1 MFLSAEPVYAFTFL
15 LTLIIL
21 CIYTIFVLTGRMF
34 DDREKRIA
42 LLCAVTVGILSSA
55 EFTGAYIDFAGVG
68 LKTLQ
73 TAVKFL
79 ELSLT
84 PGLPYAMGMIMSAR
98 RPVRFVLL
106 PIGLSIALQ
115 AVMLPFRLV
124 FYVDEAG
131 VYHHGSFYWV
141 YPALIIISAV
151 YLCGVF
157 FVQARKLQS
166 RHSFYCVLSV
176 MIPLICLLAHIFV
189 PEIRMSW
196 LGVSIALIFM
206 YSAHCSVKLCTDHI
220 THLLDRSTFDADLQT
235 MKKGNTLLFFD
246 INKFKQLNDDHGHIV
261 GDEYL
266 STTYVPEEMTPYEIT
281 VQTAKTEEEF
291 AQMVAAGQNPD
302 IPVRKFLMVKEFAKN
317 PEARMPVRTFI
328 TGDSFM
334 LGMVP
339 YVFDAFPETEAYS
352 RYYLDMDAVLEMK
365 PEVFIYEIAER
376 YVSELDIIPGY
387 NTAALAE

>member
-1 MFLSAEPVYAFTFL
+1 MAGLSSCGAAAAAGGAGEAQAAQGQAAQQKVTEEQKAAAKAAEKAAAKRAKDLEDANVRGDTVILSDHHPWLFFCGNDGQPLETYQRTNLFSEEDLARVGENLHNLAQDLDSVGTKFILFIPPMKEEVYSEWMPSSIPVEDNEGRSMQLVNYMREHFPEIPVVYPLEEELAAKEHYGEQSLYYEGDCHWNEIGSHVGMEALLSAVGE
-15 LTLIIL
+15 
-21 CIYTIFVLTGRMF
+21 LTGHPYEPQYKTF
-34 DDREKRIA
+34 TVGEDRIA
-42 LLCAVTVGILSSA
+42 G
-55 EFTGAYIDFAGVG
+55 
-68 LKTLQ
+68 
-73 TAVKFL
+73 
-79 ELSLT
+79 
-84 PGLPYAMGMIMSAR
+84 
-98 RPVRFVLL
+98 
-106 PIGLSIALQ
+106 
-115 AVMLPFRLV
+115 
-124 FYVDEAG
+124 
-131 VYHHGSFYWV
+131 
-141 YPALIIISAV
+141 
-151 YLCGVF
+151 
-157 FVQARKLQS
+157 
-166 RHSFYCVLSV
+166 
-176 MIPLICLLAHIFV
+176 
-189 PEIRMSW
+189 
-196 LGVSIALIFM
+196 
-206 YSAHCSVKLCTDHI
+206 
-220 THLLDRSTFDADLQT
+220 DLQ
-235 MKKGNTLLFFD
+235 MLVEL
-246 INKFKQLNDDHGHIV
+246 